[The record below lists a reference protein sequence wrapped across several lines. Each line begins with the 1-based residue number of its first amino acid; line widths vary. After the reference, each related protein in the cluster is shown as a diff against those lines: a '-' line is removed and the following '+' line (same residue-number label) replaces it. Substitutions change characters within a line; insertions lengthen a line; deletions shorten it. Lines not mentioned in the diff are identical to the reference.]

1 MKVASFEKR
10 EWIDPWRDRRPM
22 TEDPVL
28 VSIVENGKIE
38 VAVGR
43 YNAKPIDRG
52 THIVDIGWF
61 VDGFHL
67 REFVLAWMPLP
78 EPYNPVEEEEVE

>member
-1 MKVASFEKR
+1 MKPASFEKR

-22 TEDPVL
+22 TKDPVL
-28 VSIVENGKIE
+28 VSIVENGKIK

-43 YNAKPIDRG
+43 YNAEPLDCG
-52 THIVDIGWF
+52 TYMVDIGWF

-67 REFVLAWMPLP
+67 QEFVLAWMPLP
-78 EPYNPVEEEEVE
+78 DPYNPVEEVE